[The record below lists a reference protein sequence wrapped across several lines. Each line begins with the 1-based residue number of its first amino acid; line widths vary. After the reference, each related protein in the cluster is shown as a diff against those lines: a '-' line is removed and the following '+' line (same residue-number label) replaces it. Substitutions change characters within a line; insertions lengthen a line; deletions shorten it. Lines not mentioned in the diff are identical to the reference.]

1 MGLTDMI
8 LQEMQGKD
16 QLTPAEFSK
25 VYQYLH
31 GISNSGH
38 QLIYIVDNIQ
48 NYITTIPAEETEEAP
63 VEGTVY
69 RMGGEQMELQ
79 TPEAHFLVVDDNEM
93 NLFVA
98 KKLLSKTGA
107 RVTTCTGGLECLRAL
122 TKEKFDLVFLD
133 YMMPDMDGLTALKN
147 LRQKSNI
154 PVMMITARTADAER
168 ILGLN
173 IGADDYICKPFNPL
187 EVAARVKAFMRRYY
201 DLGAGNIKEEAEV
214 LKAMDLELD
223 TDKCLLTK
231 GGEIIELTSVEYKM
245 MEMFMKNPGKVFTKQ
260 QLYEYA
266 WGDDFFAS
274 DNNIMV
280 AISKLRTKLDED
292 ASKYIKTMRGLGYR
306 LEIK

>member
-1 MGLTDMI
+1 MEYKI
-8 LQEMQGKD
+8 LVADDEKEIRNLLKLYLENDG
-16 QLTPAEFSK
+16 FK
-25 VYQYLH
+25 V
-31 GISNSGH
+31 
-38 QLIYIVDNIQ
+38 V
-48 NYITTIPAEETEEAP
+48 EAS
-63 VEGTVY
+63 T
-69 RMGGEQMELQ
+69 
-79 TPEAHFLVVDDNEM
+79 
-93 NLFVA
+93 
-98 KKLLSKTGA
+98 
-107 RVTTCTGGLECLRAL
+107 GLEVLDL
-122 TKEKFDLVFLD
+122 LEKEKPDMCLLD
-133 YMMPDMDGLTALKN
+133 IMMPDMDGLTALKN

>member
-1 MGLTDMI
+1 MEYKI
-8 LQEMQGKD
+8 LVADDEKEIRNLLKLYLENDG
-16 QLTPAEFSK
+16 FK
-25 VYQYLH
+25 V
-31 GISNSGH
+31 
-38 QLIYIVDNIQ
+38 V
-48 NYITTIPAEETEEAP
+48 EAS
-63 VEGTVY
+63 T
-69 RMGGEQMELQ
+69 
-79 TPEAHFLVVDDNEM
+79 
-93 NLFVA
+93 
-98 KKLLSKTGA
+98 
-107 RVTTCTGGLECLRAL
+107 GLEVLDL
-122 TKEKFDLVFLD
+122 LDKEKPDMCLLD
-133 YMMPDMDGLTALKN
+133 IMMPDMDGLTALKN

>member
-1 MGLTDMI
+1 MEYKI
-8 LQEMQGKD
+8 LVADDEKEIRNLLKLYLENDG
-16 QLTPAEFSK
+16 FK
-25 VYQYLH
+25 V
-31 GISNSGH
+31 
-38 QLIYIVDNIQ
+38 V
-48 NYITTIPAEETEEAP
+48 EAS
-63 VEGTVY
+63 T
-69 RMGGEQMELQ
+69 
-79 TPEAHFLVVDDNEM
+79 
-93 NLFVA
+93 
-98 KKLLSKTGA
+98 
-107 RVTTCTGGLECLRAL
+107 GLEVLDL
-122 TKEKFDLVFLD
+122 LDKEKPDMCLLD
-133 YMMPDMDGLTALKN
+133 IMMPDMDGLTALKN

-201 DLGAGNIKEEAEV
+201 DLGAGNIKEDTEV

-223 TDKCLLTK
+223 TDKCLLMK
-231 GGEIIELTSVEYKM
+231 GGEPIELTSVEYKM

>member
-1 MGLTDMI
+1 MEYKI
-8 LQEMQGKD
+8 LVADDEKEIRNLLRLYLENDGFKVIE
-16 QLTPAEFSK
+16 AE
-25 VYQYLH
+25 
-31 GISNSGH
+31 
-38 QLIYIVDNIQ
+38 
-48 NYITTIPAEETEEAP
+48 T
-63 VEGTVY
+63 
-69 RMGGEQMELQ
+69 
-79 TPEAHFLVVDDNEM
+79 
-93 NLFVA
+93 
-98 KKLLSKTGA
+98 
-107 RVTTCTGGLECLRAL
+107 GLEVMEKLDSDKPDMCL
-122 TKEKFDLVFLD
+122 LD
-133 YMMPDMDGLTALKN
+133 IMMPGMDGLTALKN

-201 DLGAGNIKEEAEV
+201 DLGAGESKEAGEI

-231 GGEIIELTSVEYKM
+231 GGESIELTSVEYKM
-245 MEMFMKNPGKVFTKQ
+245 MELFMKNPGKVFTKQ
-260 QLYEYA
+260 QIYEHA

-292 ASKYIKTMRGLGYR
+292 PSRYIKTMRGLGYR